1 MRLDRF
7 LSHAT
12 GLSRSQSL
20 RAIRQGQV
28 RVEGVPVTD
37 PGAPVSLADS
47 VEYAGEVLSMPG
59 FRYLMLYK
67 PAGYVCAT
75 RDASLPTVL
84 TLIDVPRHEQLHIGR
99 SRSPSSRGTRAS
111 LHIAGRLD
119 VDATGLVLISDDG
132 DWTHRVTAPRH
143 EFPKTYRVSLAEPLS
158 GSGAAQLARG
168 VLLHNE
174 KHRCRPA
181 EIERITDTE
190 IRVTV
195 TEGRYHQVK
204 RMFAS
209 VGNRVT
215 ALHRERIGAVVLDA
229 RLKAGE
235 SRALTEEEVE
245 SFRTRPR

>member
-1 MRLDRF
+1 MMCAHTDLSRTMRLDRF

-75 RDASLPTVL
+75 CDASLPTVL
-84 TLIDVPRHEQLHIGR
+84 TLIDVPRHEQ
-99 SRSPSSRGTRAS
+99 

-235 SRALTEEEVE
+235 SRALTDEEVE
-245 SFRTRPR
+245 SFRTRHR

>member
-1 MRLDRF
+1 MMCAHTDLSRTMRLDRF

-84 TLIDVPRHEQLHIGR
+84 TLIDVPRHEQ
-99 SRSPSSRGTRAS
+99 

>member
-1 MRLDRF
+1 MMYAHTDLSHAMRLDRF
-7 LSHAT
+7 LSRAA

-20 RAIRQGQV
+20 RAIRQRQV
-28 RVEGVPVTD
+28 RVAGVPAID
-37 PGAPVSLADS
+37 PGAAVSPADT
-47 VEYAGEVLSMPG
+47 VEYAGQVLSTPEP
-59 FRYLMLYK
+59 RYLMLNK
-67 PAGYVCAT
+67 PVGYVCAT

-84 TLIDVPRHEQLHIGR
+84 TLIDVPRHEQ
-99 SRSPSSRGTRAS
+99 

-235 SRALTEEEVE
+235 SRALTDEEVE
-245 SFRTRPR
+245 SFRTRHR

>member
-1 MRLDRF
+1 MMCAHTDLSRTMRLDRF

-84 TLIDVPRHEQLHIGR
+84 TLIDVPRHEQ
-99 SRSPSSRGTRAS
+99 

-235 SRALTEEEVE
+235 SRALTDEEVE
-245 SFRTRPR
+245 SFRTRHR